1 MKESLVMIIFK
12 VILNNGKGARI
23 VKCLYKKMVDAIIL
37 CVNAV
42 TNSVLFVYLIG
53 KINITSVLR
62 EWKIGYFSKKLIKLA
77 VFHL

>member
-12 VILNNGKGARI
+12 VILNNGKGVRI
-23 VKCLYKKMVDAIIL
+23 VKCLYKKMVDVIIL
-37 CVNAV
+37 FVNAV